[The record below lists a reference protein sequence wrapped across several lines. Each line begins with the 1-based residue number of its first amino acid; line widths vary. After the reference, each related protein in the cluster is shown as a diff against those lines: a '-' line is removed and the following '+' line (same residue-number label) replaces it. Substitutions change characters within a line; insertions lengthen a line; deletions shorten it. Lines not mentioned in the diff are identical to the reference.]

1 MVTNRSAP
9 EATIT
14 PVLVYDDVASAVEWL
29 CGAFGFR
36 ERLRFT
42 RDGIVSHAQLAYA
55 EGSIMLGR
63 QGGNFQA
70 PKNGSVSQYV
80 LVSVENVDEH
90 FGRARAHGARIIQ
103 PPSNMPFGERH
114 YTVEDPAGHRW
125 TFSQHIAD
133 VAPEEWGATSAS
145 N

>member
-14 PVLVYDDVASAVEWL
+14 PVLVYADVASAVEWL
-29 CGAFGFR
+29 CRVFGFT

-42 RDGIVSHAQLAYA
+42 RDGIVGHAQLSFA

-63 QGGNFQA
+63 QGGSFLA
-70 PKNGSVSQYV
+70 PSSGQVSQYV

-90 FGRARAHGARIIQ
+90 FARATEHRARIIQ
-103 PPSNMPFGERH
+103 PPANMPFGERH
-114 YTVEDPAGHRW
+114 YTVEDPGGHRW

-145 N
+145 K